1 MPTYLLRRSIQTVPV
16 LLFISLVIFLL
27 LELAPGD
34 PTATM
39 PLTIPPEVR
48 EKMRVALGLGEAI
61 HLRFG
66 KWLLQFFWVE
76 PLVFID
82 WAFGSAFA
90 DGMQRVLSWQSR
102 SPVMSIVVERLPQ
115 TLWVVGMAYLV
126 GVLIA
131 IPIGIYSAYRQYSA
145 FDQVGTFIS
154 MVGYSIP
161 PFFSGVLVIVI
172 FSVQLGW
179 FPSIYDTTHRVV
191 DWDSFVVQIKQ
202 MIMPVMVLALQ
213 TTAQIS
219 RFMRSAML
227 DNLKQDYVRTA
238 RAKGLSE
245 WRVVLVHV
253 LRNSLIPV
261 VTVIALG
268 APSIFGGAIITEQ
281 IFKVN
286 GIGQL
291 LITAIQGN
299 DLPMVQTLAF
309 IFAMLI
315 VACNLLADLL
325 YGLLDP
331 RIRYD

>member
-34 PTATM
+34 PMATM
-39 PLTIPPEVR
+39 PLTIPPEVK

-82 WAFGSAFA
+82 WTFGSAFA

-115 TLWVVGMAYLV
+115 TLWVVGMAYVV

-145 FDQVGTFIS
+145 FDQVGTFVS

-161 PFFSGVLVIVI
+161 PFFSGAY
-172 FSVQLGW
+172 S
-179 FPSIYDTTHRVV
+179 
-191 DWDSFVVQIKQ
+191 
-202 MIMPVMVLALQ
+202 
-213 TTAQIS
+213 
-219 RFMRSAML
+219 
-227 DNLKQDYVRTA
+227 
-238 RAKGLSE
+238 
-245 WRVVLVHV
+245 
-253 LRNSLIPV
+253 
-261 VTVIALG
+261 
-268 APSIFGGAIITEQ
+268 
-281 IFKVN
+281 
-286 GIGQL
+286 
-291 LITAIQGN
+291 
-299 DLPMVQTLAF
+299 
-309 IFAMLI
+309 
-315 VACNLLADLL
+315 
-325 YGLLDP
+325 
-331 RIRYD
+331 